1 MNSERNIRFRNSS
14 IYKCAAMARRPS
26 PWRCWTAFT
35 AGMVIMATFSGCMSF
50 FAVPED
56 LKYRPRLRASS
67 PSIADSAAGR
77 NKPGAPTPP
86 TDARPEI
93 PVNVSIEEAVLL
105 AMENNRNL
113 VMQRLAPEI
122 ASTFEDEAQSV
133 FDPVLSASVTEGR
146 SRSQEDAGVERH
158 HQTTDVRA
166 GLSQFFSTGTDVRAE
181 LSIGRNDISSY
192 PERYETRAGITA
204 TQALLAGRG
213 LEPNLALLRQARID
227 TLVSEYEL
235 QGFAEDLVARVEITY
250 WEYVL
255 ARRQVEIY
263 QGSLELAE
271 QQLAETRHRIRVGD
285 LAETDL
291 AAAQAEVALRTEA
304 LINANGRVN
313 RLRVRL
319 LKLIHP
325 IGLADIDTELT
336 PQSMPIVP
344 EEGPDDLNAH
354 LDLGMRMRPDLRQA
368 RFLLDRGEL
377 DLVLTRNG
385 LLPRMDLFIRL
396 GKTGYADSFGR
407 SAENI
412 DGDGYDIAGGLE
424 FSMPVANRAAQAR
437 HRRAMLSQRQSV
449 ESLENIRD
457 LIREDI
463 KIAYIE
469 TLRTRQQVDATA
481 ATRKFQE
488 EKLRAE
494 TAKFRVGKST
504 SLHVAQA
511 QRDLVTS
518 QVAEVEAVTGFLIA
532 MIELYRF
539 EGTLLARRGI
549 SISGSSAAPWTGPD
563 K

>member
-1 MNSERNIRFRNSS
+1 MSIEIKILFRKSPVC
-14 IYKCAAMARRPS
+14 IQAAMMTRLS
-26 PWRCWTAFT
+26 FCRCL
-35 AGMVIMATFSGCMSF
+35 AGLAAWMVILTLFSGCISF
-50 FAVPED
+50 FAAAD
-56 LKYRPRLRASS
+56 DAKYKPRLMSPS
-67 PSIADSAAGR
+67 PSIADAPAQGNEIDAPAAFSAT
-77 NKPGAPTPP
+77 TPEVP
-86 TDARPEI
+86 A
-93 PVNVSIEEAVLL
+93 NVSIEEAVLL
-105 AMENNRNL
+105 AMENNRDL
-113 VMQRLAPEI
+113 VMQRLAPEV
-122 ASTFEDEAQSV
+122 ARTFEEEAQSV
-133 FDPVLSASVTEGR
+133 FDPILSASITEGR
-146 SRSQEDAGVERH
+146 SRVEEDDGAKRRH
-158 HQTTDVRA
+158 QATDVRA
-166 GLSQFFSTGTDVRAE
+166 GLSQFFPTGTDVRAE
-181 LSIGRNDISSY
+181 LSTARRDISSY
-192 PERYETRAGITA
+192 PERYQTRAGITA

-213 LEPNLALLRQARID
+213 IGPNLALLRQARID
-227 TLVSEYEL
+227 TLISEYEL

-250 WEYVL
+250 WGYVL

-271 QQLAETRHRIRVGD
+271 QQLAETRHRIRVGG

-325 IGLADIDTELT
+325 IGLAGIDTELT
-336 PQSMPIVP
+336 PQSLPVVP
-344 EEGPDDLNAH
+344 EDGPDELEAH
-354 LDLGMRMRPDLRQA
+354 LDLAMRMRPDLRQA
-368 RFLLDRGEL
+368 RLLLDRGDL
-377 DLVLTRNG
+377 DLVMTRNG
-385 LLPRMDLFIRL
+385 LLPKMDLFVRL

-424 FSMPVANRAAQAR
+424 FSIPVANRAAQAR
-437 HRRAMLSQRQSV
+437 HRRAMLSQRQFA

-488 EKLRAE
+488 ERLRAE
-494 TAKFRVGKST
+494 TARFRVGKST

-518 QVAEVEAVTGFLIA
+518 QVAEVEAITGFLIA

-549 SISGSSAAPWTGPD
+549 SISGSSAAAINRP
-563 K
+563 

>member
-1 MNSERNIRFRNSS
+1 
-14 IYKCAAMARRPS
+14 
-26 PWRCWTAFT
+26 
-35 AGMVIMATFSGCMSF
+35 
-50 FAVPED
+50 
-56 LKYRPRLRASS
+56 
-67 PSIADSAAGR
+67 
-77 NKPGAPTPP
+77 
-86 TDARPEI
+86 
-93 PVNVSIEEAVLL
+93 
-105 AMENNRNL
+105 MENNRNL

>member
-1 MNSERNIRFRNSS
+1 MNIERKILFRNSPARMR
-14 IYKCAAMARRPS
+14 AAIARRPFLL
-26 PWRCWTAFT
+26 RCLVAMIVWGAIV
-35 AGMVIMATFSGCMSF
+35 VIFSGCMSF
-50 FAVPED
+50 FAVPD
-56 LKYRPRLRASS
+56 DAKYKPRLIS
-67 PSIADSAAGR
+67 PSPSMSDAVAEGDEAHAPAAFSGI
-77 NKPGAPTPP
+77 TP
-86 TDARPEI
+86 EV

-113 VMQRLAPEI
+113 VMQRLAPEV
-122 ASTFEDEAQSV
+122 ARTFEEEAQSV
-133 FDPVLSASVTEGR
+133 FDPVLSASITEGR
-146 SRSQEDAGVERH
+146 SRVEEDDGAEKRL
-158 HQTTDVRA
+158 QTTDVLA
-166 GLSQFFSTGTDVRAE
+166 GLSQFFPTGTDIHAE
-181 LSIGRNDISSY
+181 LSTGRNDTSSY
-192 PERYETRAGITA
+192 PRYETRAGITA

-213 LEPNLALLRQARID
+213 IEPNLALLRQARID

-271 QQLAETRHRIRVGD
+271 QQLAETRHRIRVGG

-325 IGLADIDTELT
+325 IGLAAIDTELT

-354 LDLGMRMRPDLRQA
+354 LDLAMRMRPDLRQA
-368 RFLLDRGEL
+368 GLLLDRGDL

-412 DGDGYDIAGGLE
+412 DGDGYDIVGGLE
-424 FSMPVANRAAQAR
+424 FFMPVANRAAQAR
-437 HRRAMLSQRQSV
+437 HRRAVLSQRQSV

-518 QVAEVEAVTGFLIA
+518 QVAEVEAITGFLIA

-539 EGTLLARRGI
+539 EGSLLARRGI
-549 SISGSSAAPWTGPD
+549 SIFGSSAAMDRP
-563 K
+563 